1 MIIEWLHS
9 FLKIMEWWHSLLNKW
24 SWDDPTLLLGFA
36 SFVVTVAS
44 FVATAL
50 IPIVLWRMGAK
61 QAKRDSEQA
70 KRDSKVQAKILE
82 NQTLISQRQR
92 RDALPEIIERASY
105 PRHLEMLWKEV
116 SGYKKEDQDF
126 LLTLL
131 RANPALPLPGTST
144 GVEEQDKLTDAVVSH
159 YVDKFERR
167 YAERDG
173 GQPYPGL
180 LEFIKEAVN
189 QGAKIEES
197 RIVDL
202 VTGPTAEKQ
211 RPGYSFYQELVL
223 ALPQAAGPLLD
234 AVGSI
239 TPRAPGGLKLNV
251 LTGTL
256 LAVKDLE
263 PRCQDG
269 RLFEGEVRALKYGIA
284 TALASLLR
292 QGALRSF
299 DEWDFEGQTE
309 RVTATAA
316 WLIRAVGWVADVNSL
331 QSTWMIENLASAIE
345 SDGIRGWGIDDVDVH
360 QGFKWISEKC
370 PDLWKTYGD
379 RLEAAA
385 TEIGPWK
392 RTSPRRISLPPKQ

>member
-1 MIIEWLHS
+1 MPGWWES
-9 FLKIMEWWHSLLNKW
+9 FLAKW

-36 SFVVTVAS
+36 SFVVAVAS
-44 FVATAL
+44 FVVTT
-50 IPIVLWRMGAK
+50 IISIVLSGMGAK

-70 KRDSKVQAKILE
+70 KRDSELQAKILE

-105 PRHLEMLWKEV
+105 PTHLEMLWKEV

-131 RANPALPLPGTST
+131 RSNPALPLPGLSS
-144 GVEEQDKLTDAVVSH
+144 GAKVQDKLTDAVVSR
-159 YVDKFERR
+159 YVDRFERR

-173 GQPYPGL
+173 DQPYPGL
-180 LEFIKEAVN
+180 LGFIEEAKR

-211 RPGYSFYQELVL
+211 PQNHRFYQNLVL
-223 ALPQAAGPLLD
+223 ALPQAVSPLLR
-234 AVGSI
+234 AVERIDSN
-239 TPRAPGGLKLNV
+239 APNGLKLNV
-251 LTGTL
+251 LTGAL
-256 LAVKDLE
+256 LAVKDMEL
-263 PRCQDG
+263 RCQDG
-269 RLFEGEVRALKYGIA
+269 KLFEEEAEVRALKHGIA

-299 DEWDFEGQTE
+299 DKWEFEGRTE
-309 RVTATAA
+309 PVTATAA
-316 WLIRAVGWVADVNSL
+316 WLIRAVGWVADVDSL
-331 QSTWMIENLASAIE
+331 QSTWMIKNLASAIE
-345 SDGIRGWGIDDVDVH
+345 SDGIRDWGIDGDDVR
-360 QGFKWISEKC
+360 QGFDWISEKR

-392 RTSPRRISLPPKQ
+392 GTSPRRLSLPPKH